1 MLDCQTMGR
10 LLHPYL
16 DGELSAREAL
26 DIQAHLERC
35 LDCAALYRNE
45 KLFLDL
51 LKGSLPVPV
60 ASDGL
65 RQGVRKVVE
74 AAGQEKRSRKRFRLL
89 AVPSLALTVVAL
101 LVIST
106 LSLEKKP
113 LQDLVDVA
121 VNTHQGYL
129 NDNLP
134 LDIKSND
141 PIQVVRWFEKR
152 INFPIS
158 LGQEPVKNLRLRGGR
173 LVEFQGKDAVFLA
186 YEMGQ
191 HRLSLLMTTS
201 EGVNLSGAEGFNL
214 EQTRFYQ
221 SANHGFQTLSWAQEG
236 LAYVIVSEKQE
247 LNKQACMVCHGKEH
261 TSELQSLAYL
271 VCRLLLEK
279 KKKKQI

>member
-1 MLDCQTMGR
+1 MLDCQTMSR

-35 LDCAALYRNE
+35 PDCAALYQNE
-45 KLFLDL
+45 KRFVDL
-51 LKGSLPVPV
+51 LKGALRVPV
-60 ASDGL
+60 GPDGL
-65 RQGVRKVVE
+65 RQRVRKVAE
-74 AAGQEKRSRKRFRLL
+74 ATGQERRSRKRFRLM

-101 LVIST
+101 LVIGI
-106 LSLEKKP
+106 LALGKKP

-134 LDIKSND
+134 LDIKSSD
-141 PIQVVRWFEKR
+141 PAQVVRWFEKR

-173 LVEFQGKDAVFLA
+173 LVAFQGKNAVFLT

-191 HRLSLLMTTS
+191 HRLSLLMTTA
-201 EGVNLSGAEGFNL
+201 EGVNLSGAEGFKL
-214 EQTRFYQ
+214 EQPRFYK
-221 SANHGFQTLSWAQEG
+221 SSNHGFQTLSWIQ
-236 LAYVIVSEKQE
+236 
-247 LNKQACMVCHGKEH
+247 
-261 TSELQSLAYL
+261 
-271 VCRLLLEK
+271 
-279 KKKKQI
+279 

>member
-1 MLDCQTMGR
+1 MLDCQTMGG

-16 DGELSAREAL
+16 DGELGAREAL
-26 DIQAHLERC
+26 DIKAHLERC
-35 LDCAALYRNE
+35 PDCWVLYGNE

-60 ASDGL
+60 APDGL
-65 RQGVRKVVE
+65 RQMVRKVME
-74 AAGQEKRSRKRFRLL
+74 ATSQEKRSRKRFQLI

-101 LVIST
+101 FVIGI
-106 LSLEKKP
+106 LALEKKA

-141 PIQVVRWFEKR
+141 PVQVVRWFEKR

-173 LVEFQGKDAVFLA
+173 LVEFQGGKAVFLA

-191 HRLSLLMTTS
+191 HRLSLLMTS
-201 EGVNLSGAEGFNL
+201 AKGVNLSGAEGFNL

-221 SANHGFQTLSWAQEG
+221 FANHGFQILSWTQEG

-247 LNKQACMVCHGKEH
+247 LNKQACMICHGNDRQQHIPQEFYDK
-261 TSELQSLAYL
+261 
-271 VCRLLLEK
+271 R
-279 KKKKQI
+279 I

>member
-1 MLDCQTMGR
+1 MLDCQTMSR

-35 LDCAALYRNE
+35 PDCAALYRSE

-60 ASDGL
+60 APDGL

-74 AAGQEKRSRKRFRLL
+74 AAGQEKRSRTRFRLM

-101 LVIST
+101 LVIGV
-106 LSLEKKP
+106 LSLETKP
-113 LQDLVDVA
+113 LQGLVDVA
-121 VNTHQGYL
+121 VTTHQGYL

-141 PIQVVRWFEKR
+141 PVQVVRWFEKR

-158 LGQEPVKNLRLRGGR
+158 LGQEPVKNLRLLGGR
-173 LVEFQGKDAVFLA
+173 LVEFQGENAVFLA

-191 HRLSLLMTTS
+191 HRLSLLMTAS
-201 EGVNLSGAEGFNL
+201 EGVNRSGAEGFNL

-221 SANHGFQTLSWAQEG
+221 SANHGFQTLSWTQEG

-247 LNKQACMVCHGKEH
+247 LNKQACMICHGSDRQQHIPKEFFD
-261 TSELQSLAYL
+261 
-271 VCRLLLEK
+271 K
-279 KKKKQI
+279 GM

>member
-16 DGELSAREAL
+16 DGELSAREAW
-26 DIQAHLERC
+26 DIQAHLESC
-35 LDCAALYRNE
+35 PDCAALYRNE

-51 LKGSLPVPV
+51 LKGSLPVSV
-60 ASDGL
+60 APEGL
-65 RQGVRKVVE
+65 RQRARKVVE
-74 AAGQEKRSRKRFRLL
+74 AAGQEKRSRKRFRLM

-101 LVIST
+101 LVIGI
-106 LSLEKKP
+106 LALEKKP

-134 LDIKSND
+134 LDIKSSD
-141 PIQVVRWFEKR
+141 PVQVVRWFEKR
-152 INFPIS
+152 VNFPIS
-158 LGQEPVKNLRLRGGR
+158 LAQEPVKNLRLRGGR
-173 LVEFQGKDAVFLA
+173 LVEFQGENAVFLA

-191 HRLSLLMTTS
+191 HRLSLLMTTG

-221 SANHGFQTLSWAQEG
+221 SANHGFQTLSWTQEG

-247 LNKQACMVCHGKEH
+247 LNKQACMICHGNDRQQHIPQEFYDKG
-261 TSELQSLAYL
+261 
-271 VCRLLLEK
+271 
-279 KKKKQI
+279 I

>member
-35 LDCAALYRNE
+35 PECGTLYRNE

-51 LKGSLPVPV
+51 LKGSIPVPV
-60 ASDGL
+60 APDGL
-65 RQGVRKVVE
+65 RQRVRKVIE
-74 AAGQEKRSRKRFRLL
+74 PAGQDKRSRKRFRLM

-101 LVIST
+101 LVIGV
-106 LSLEKKP
+106 LSLETKP
-113 LQDLVDVA
+113 LQGLVDVA
-121 VNTHQGYL
+121 VTTHQGYL

-141 PIQVVRWFEKR
+141 PVQVVRWFEKR

-158 LGQEPVKNLRLRGGR
+158 LGQEPVKNLRLLGGR
-173 LVEFQGKDAVFLA
+173 LVEFQGRNAVFLA

-191 HRLSLLMTTS
+191 RRLSLLMTTA
-201 EGVNLSGAEGFNL
+201 EGINLSGAEGFNL

-221 SANHGFQTLSWAQEG
+221 SANHGFQTLSWIQEG
-236 LAYVIVSEKQE
+236 LAYAIVSEKQE
-247 LNKQACMVCHGKEH
+247 LNKQACMICHGTVRQQHIPKEFYDK
-261 TSELQSLAYL
+261 E
-271 VCRLLLEK
+271 
-279 KKKKQI
+279 I

>member
-35 LDCAALYRNE
+35 PDCAALYRNE

-51 LKGSLPVPV
+51 LKGSLSVPV
-60 ASDGL
+60 APDGL
-65 RQGVRKVVE
+65 RQRVRKVVG
-74 AAGQEKRSRKRFRLL
+74 AAGQEKRSRKRFRLM

-101 LVIST
+101 LVIGI
-106 LSLEKKP
+106 LALEKKP

-134 LDIKSND
+134 LDIKSSD
-141 PIQVVRWFEKR
+141 PVQVVRWFEKR

-158 LGQEPVKNLRLRGGR
+158 LVQEPVKNLRLRGGR
-173 LVEFQGKDAVFLA
+173 LVEFQGENAVFLA
-186 YEMGQ
+186 YEVGQ
-191 HRLSLLMTTS
+191 HRLSLLMTTA

-221 SANHGFQTLSWAQEG
+221 SANHGFQTLSWTQEG

-247 LNKQACMVCHGKEH
+247 LNKQACMVCHGNDRQQHIPKEFFDKA
-261 TSELQSLAYL
+261 T
-271 VCRLLLEK
+271 
-279 KKKKQI
+279 

>member
-1 MLDCQTMGR
+1 MILDCQTMGR

-16 DGELSAREAL
+16 DGELSAREAS
-26 DIQAHLERC
+26 DIQAHLETC

-60 ASDGL
+60 APDGL
-65 RQGVRKVVE
+65 RQRARKVVE
-74 AAGQEKRSRKRFRLL
+74 AAGQEKQSRKRFRLM
-89 AVPSLALTVVAL
+89 AVPSLAFAVVAL
-101 LVIST
+101 LVVGI
-106 LSLEKKP
+106 LALEKKP

-141 PIQVVRWFEKR
+141 PVQVVRWFEKR
-152 INFPIS
+152 VNFPIS

-221 SANHGFQTLSWAQEG
+221 SANHGFQTLSWTQEG

-247 LNKQACMVCHGKEH
+247 LNKQACMICHGSNRQQLIPKDFYDKE
-261 TSELQSLAYL
+261 
-271 VCRLLLEK
+271 
-279 KKKKQI
+279 I

>member
-35 LDCAALYRNE
+35 PDCGALYRNE

-51 LKGSLPVPV
+51 LKGSLSVPV
-60 ASDGL
+60 APDNL
-65 RQGVRKVVE
+65 RQRVRKVME
-74 AAGQEKRSRKRFRLL
+74 AAGQEKRSRKRVRLM

-101 LVIST
+101 LVIGI

-152 INFPIS
+152 TNFPIS
-158 LGQEPVKNLRLRGGR
+158 LGQEPVKNLRLLGGR
-173 LVEFQGKDAVFLA
+173 LVEFHGENAVFLA
-186 YEMGQ
+186 YAMGQ
-191 HRLSLLMTTS
+191 YRLSLLMTAA
-201 EGVNLSGAEGFNL
+201 EGVNLFGAEGFNL
-214 EQTRFYQ
+214 KQTRFYQ

-247 LNKQACMVCHGKEH
+247 LNKQVCMICHGSDREQHIPKGFFDKE
-261 TSELQSLAYL
+261 
-271 VCRLLLEK
+271 
-279 KKKKQI
+279 I